1 MASAAA
7 IKARTGVRTLDIAKR
22 LIDHGFHPPTIYF
35 PLIVEEGMLIE
46 PTETESVETL
56 DAFADALIAIAA
68 EAESDPDIV
77 RSAPH
82 TAPVRRLDEATAARQ
97 PNLRWRAD
105 GRRRDAVPGLMA
117 ARSAVAGLLAITL
130 IIGGCDANLPSPVAS
145 HSPSGTIPPST
156 PPAVVIDLTLTAYVA
171 EAGTDGGAAVIGDW
185 RQANQFNPYY
195 LGQGS
200 EQAVASAAWAT
211 LVTVTHDRRYLP
223 DLATAVPTVDNGG
236 VESPGEGD
244 DAMTVNWRLRD
255 GLKWSD
261 GEALTCDDFK
271 YTWEWVLDDDNFGVV
286 TAGYEDIEDLQCKS
300 DTEMIWHFGTVYE
313 GYLTL
318 LSAPLPRHH
327 LEPIPMDQQTQ
338 GVGFR
343 PDEIAKLPVSGPFR
357 FETVTPD
364 VELKMAKNPAY
375 VSPRTGKPAHLEF
388 ADVSVVPGPGRADCR
403 LSGGCRERRNRTH
416 GRRSAGA
423 GGPGRPVRDATFVDV
438 RGVATELVGGDL
450 LDRPAVRDRGVG
462 CPMADPTIRQ
472 ALALAID
479 RNAIVT
485 KALGRTVAVP
495 ATNVDPLAW
504 FYAEQAVP
512 PFDLA
517 EAIQILEEAG
527 WTDTHGDQSE
537 KEGLEAESRS
547 ARRSARLGW
556 TPPRSLRPLSRRSA
570 SGRSR
575 RWSIQPPCS
584 RRTTGQAAPRRVHCS
599 GATSIS
605 RSTP

>member
-1 MASAAA
+1 
-7 IKARTGVRTLDIAKR
+7 
-22 LIDHGFHPPTIYF
+22 
-35 PLIVEEGMLIE
+35 
-46 PTETESVETL
+46 
-56 DAFADALIAIAA
+56 
-68 EAESDPDIV
+68 
-77 RSAPH
+77 
-82 TAPVRRLDEATAARQ
+82 
-97 PNLRWRAD
+97 
-105 GRRRDAVPGLMA
+105 MA

-130 IIGGCDANLPSPVAS
+130 IIGGCDANLASPVAS
-145 HSPSGTIPPST
+145 RTPSGTIPPSST
-156 PPAVVIDLTLTAYVA
+156 TPAVAIDLTQTAYLA

-185 RQANQFNPYY
+185 QQANQFNPYY
-195 LGQGS
+195 LGEGS

-236 VESPGEGD
+236 VDSPGEGD
-244 DAMTVNWRLRD
+244 DVMTVSWKLRD

-271 YTWEWVLDDDNFGVV
+271 YTWEWVLDEDNFGVV

-300 DTEMIWHFGTVYE
+300 DTEMIWHFGAVYE

-375 VSPRTGKPAHLEF
+375 VSPRTGKPAHLDSLTF
-388 ADVSVVPGPGRADCR
+388 RWYPDQAALIAGYR
-403 LSGGCRERRNRTH
+403 
-416 GRRSAGA
+416 AGA
-423 GGPGRPVRDATFVDV
+423 VNVATGFTDVDLPKVADLGDQVSTRPSLTYEALRPNWSDETCATDPSV
-438 RGVATELVGGDL
+438 RG
-450 LDRPAVRDRGVG
+450 RGVG
-462 CPMADPTIRQ
+462 CPMADPAIRR

-479 RNAIVT
+479 RNAIAT

-504 FYAEQAVP
+504 FYAEQPVP
-512 PFDLA
+512 AFDAA
-517 EAIQILEEAG
+517 EAIQILEESG
-527 WTDTHGDQSE
+527 WTDPDGDGIRAN
-537 KEGLEAESRS
+537 EGLEARIQICTTDRQTRLDTAALVTASLAEVGIRAATTIVDPDDLFVPYDRS
-547 ARRSARLGW
+547 SSATQCALQRGNFDLALHSLTSSIDPRDYYFKYHSSQFEPDGQNDARVDNVGIDVALETVGGSVHLAVIRDAMIEFQEIYVEQTVEIPMYVSE
-556 TPPRSLRPLSRRSA
+556 TVELRAPKIGNVVGGSPVGGST
-570 SGRSR
+570 
-575 RWSIQPPCS
+575 WN
-584 RRTTGQAAPRRVHCS
+584 AADWFVK
-599 GATSIS
+599 G
-605 RSTP
+605 